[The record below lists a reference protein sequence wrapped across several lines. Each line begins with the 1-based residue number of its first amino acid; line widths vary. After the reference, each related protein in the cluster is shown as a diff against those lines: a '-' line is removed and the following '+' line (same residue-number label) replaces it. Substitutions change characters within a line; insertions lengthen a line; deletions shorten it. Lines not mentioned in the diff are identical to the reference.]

1 MKVSGKQGD
10 FNWQG
15 RVKYFKF
22 EDSDSLGYTT
32 NSTTYAL
39 ERASDLD
46 RDATDYTIVLPTIGA
61 SYDVDESWQLYA
73 NYGKNFIRPYSYM
86 PLMNTYNTYRT
97 QFQAAG
103 VSAQDLFDGYG
114 IEKSDNFDVGIR
126 YKADLFE
133 ISPTLFYGKHKDLLT
148 TISDSRVLS
157 GGKPINY
164 QQNIGKATSYGLETE
179 INLYMS
185 DSLTLFVNPT
195 YSHFTYD
202 DDITYLGATM
212 STKDNQIV
220 DTPKWMARTG
230 LIYKVGPVEII
241 PMARYLGERYGDAT
255 NHNQV
260 DACWLFDGQIVYT
273 QKNFYDK
280 AKLKVALEINNI
292 FDKEY
297 ISVINASDDTMD
309 GAASYYQG
317 APRTVMLTMGVHF

>member
-1 MKVSGKQGD
+1 
-10 FNWQG
+10 
-15 RVKYFKF
+15 
-22 EDSDSLGYTT
+22 
-32 NSTTYAL
+32 
-39 ERASDLD
+39 
-46 RDATDYTIVLPTIGA
+46 
-61 SYDVDESWQLYA
+61 
-73 NYGKNFIRPYSYM
+73 
-86 PLMNTYNTYRT
+86 
-97 QFQAAG
+97 
-103 VSAQDLFDGYG
+103 
-114 IEKSDNFDVGIR
+114 
-126 YKADLFE
+126 
-133 ISPTLFYGKHKDLLT
+133 
-148 TISDSRVLS
+148 
-157 GGKPINY
+157 
-164 QQNIGKATSYGLETE
+164 
-179 INLYMS
+179 MS

-202 DDITYLGATM
+202 DEITYLGATM
-212 STKDNQIV
+212 ATKDNQIV

-230 LIYKVGPVEII
+230 LIYKVGPFEII

-255 NHNQV
+255 NNNKV